1 MERID
6 FNLELPDP
14 FLVIWGSCPRKRRDT
29 YIFKADREL
38 KNNADIEWNFTKFLL
53 DQNGRVVSRV
63 ATDTAMITMTDAIA
77 TLL

>member
-1 MERID
+1 MDVDETT
-6 FNLELPDP
+6 N
-14 FLVIWGSCPRKRRDT
+14 GSVSQVLLLQF
-29 YIFKADREL
+29 YIEISL